1 VQIILNIKLH
11 VAKWIINT
19 VNVANSQ
26 IIINVKMQ
34 RVLILI
40 MEDFALQMTTKLV
53 TLTVVIYVIILM
65 ISEAVL

>member
-1 VQIILNIKLH
+1 MQIILNIKLH

-34 RVLILI
+34 PALILI

-65 ISEAVL
+65 ISEAVI

>member
-1 VQIILNIKLH
+1 MQIILNIKLH

>member
-1 VQIILNIKLH
+1 

>member
-1 VQIILNIKLH
+1 MQIILNIKLH

-34 RVLILI
+34 PVLILI